1 MQNALLINNDFGGI
15 DVMSEKNT
23 KAKNVIDR
31 FARLNGAHFDNKTV
45 KNIEAILIANK
56 DIQANKDYFNYSSF
70 GSDSIEKLLPYVY
83 KSFISSE
90 KISDGVINRMVM
102 QILNDK
108 KTRDILHETLD
119 SVLDFNGGE
128 IEIGD
133 DEKKKVPLGHVYHY
147 ILKNLYFTDEEATNT
162 DIYGDL
168 DLNQN
173 QYSYRKKEAIMLFG
187 ITFWHKCLNLIDN
200 WKEMLCNVMQQEGRD
215 DLRDDC
221 GF

>member
-133 DEKKKVPLGHVYHY
+133 DEKKKVPSSIHSVLEYAALE
-147 ILKNLYFTDEEATNT
+147 LKSSENIRHF
-162 DIYGDL
+162 
-168 DLNQN
+168 
-173 QYSYRKKEAIMLFG
+173 
-187 ITFWHKCLNLIDN
+187 
-200 WKEMLCNVMQQEGRD
+200 
-215 DLRDDC
+215 
-221 GF
+221 